1 MWSNIEEILQNLNTE
16 QQMAVKEEK
25 NAVLIACPGSGKT
38 RTIVHRLAYLSLKY
52 PTSRRLNIAITY
64 TNRASDEMERR
75 LDDLDIG
82 QNNIWTGTIHQFC
95 MEFIIRPY
103 SMYSERLRFGYRIID
118 EYTKLEYGKKIADE
132 LAILVKYN
140 KYFENPVIVKR
151 YKEII
156 RENKEIDF
164 DDILI
169 ESIMLLHNYKFIAEN
184 ISAII
189 RSIMVDEY
197 QDTNE
202 IQYKILAELY
212 SSNTT
217 MNIMFVGDPNQAIYS
232 TLGGVAK
239 TVAQISELFGV
250 TFHKLLLSGC
260 YRSTQRLIDFYSKY
274 ALDAVCV
281 NSCCEYAS
289 ESGVITYLK
298 NLDTSQLTNAIGVII
313 ERELKQGIAPNEIC
327 VAAPQWSYL
336 YELSKSLR
344 KLLPNLDFDAPQI
357 VPFKYD
363 PMNPFYLIAWLTFT
377 EPGKSERLRKSKAT
391 EILSI
396 LKSDFGIHIPDN
408 FDNLSLLSCINGTRI
423 STNQNDGIEL
433 YKMIIRTIFR
443 KMGIDIE
450 SEHMLKRCFETFID
464 ETEDRVHR
472 FHLLSST
479 SDLESC
485 FKERKGIVITTIHAM
500 KGEEYHSV
508 IAFGLLNGILPNWND
523 IIDRPLFRKDI
534 AYRLL
539 YVLISRAKKNIFLI
553 SETGRKTNTGNP
565 YYPTDELQ
573 TSRMVF
579 DDYYI

>member
-1 MWSNIEEILQNLNTE
+1 MWSNIEEILQNLNIE
-16 QQMAVKEEK
+16 QQIVVKEEK

-52 PTSRRLNIAITY
+52 QTSRRLNIAITY

-132 LAILVKYN
+132 LNISVKYN
-140 KYFENPVIVKR
+140 KYFENSVIVKR

-169 ESIMLLHNYKFIAEN
+169 ESITLLHNYKFISEN

-202 IQYKILAELY
+202 IQYEILSELY
-212 SSNTT
+212 SSNVT

-239 TVAQISELFGV
+239 TVEQISELFGV
-250 TFHKLLLSGC
+250 TFQKLLLSGC
-260 YRSTQRLIDFYSKY
+260 YRSTQRLVDFYSKY
-274 ALDAVCV
+274 ALNEVCV

-289 ESGVITYLK
+289 ESGLITYLK
-298 NLDTSQLTNAIGVII
+298 NLDVSKLTNAVGVII
-313 ERELKQGIAPNEIC
+313 KRELEQGIEPNEIC

-344 KLLPNLDFDAPQI
+344 KLLPDIDFDAPQI

-363 PMNPFYLIAWLTFT
+363 PMNPFYLIAWLMFT

-396 LKSDFGIHIPDN
+396 LKSDFGIHIPDK
-408 FDNLSLLSCINGTRI
+408 FDNLSLLRCINSSRI
-423 STNQNDGIEL
+423 LANQNDGIEL
-433 YKMIIRTIFR
+433 YKTIIGIIFR
-443 KMGIDIE
+443 KIGIDIG
-450 SEHMLKRCFETFID
+450 SEHTLKQCFETFID

-523 IIDRPLFRKDI
+523 IIDRPLLRKDI

-553 SETGRKTNTGNP
+553 SENGRKTNTGKL
-565 YYPTDELQ
+565 YYPTDELN
-573 TSRMVF
+573 TLRMVF
-579 DDYYI
+579 DDYCI

>member
-1 MWSNIEEILQNLNTE
+1 MWSNIEEILQNLNIE

-52 PTSRRLNIAITY
+52 PTSRKLNIAITY

-75 LDDLDIG
+75 LDDLDIEH
-82 QNNIWTGTIHQFC
+82 NNIWTGTIHQFC

-103 SMYSERLRFGYRIID
+103 SMYSERLHLGYRIID
-118 EYTKLEYGKKIADE
+118 EYKKLEYGKKVADE
-132 LAILVKYN
+132 LAISIKFN
-140 KYFENPVIVKR
+140 KYFENPDIVKR

-169 ESIMLLHNYKFIAEN
+169 ESIMLLRNYKFIAEN

-197 QDTNE
+197 QDTNQ
-202 IQYKILAELY
+202 IQYQILSKLY
-212 SSNTT
+212 LANTT

-239 TVAQISELFGV
+239 TVEQISELFGV
-250 TFHKLLLSGC
+250 TFSELLLSGC

-274 ALDAVCV
+274 ALDTVCI

-298 NLDTSQLTNAIGVII
+298 NLDISKLAKSIGVII
-313 ERELKQGIAPNEIC
+313 ERELNLGIVPSEIC

-336 YELSKSLR
+336 YELSKNLR
-344 KLLPNLDFDAPQI
+344 KLLPDLDFDAPQI

-377 EPGKSERLRKSKAT
+377 EPGKSERLRKSRAT
-391 EILSI
+391 EVLSI
-396 LKSDFGIHIPDN
+396 FQSDFGIHIPEN
-408 FDNLSLLSCINGTRI
+408 FDNLSLLNCINGSRI
-423 STNQNDGIEL
+423 SNNQNDGIEL
-433 YKMIIRTIFR
+433 YKTIVETIFR
-443 KMGIDIE
+443 KMEIDIE
-450 SEHMLKRCFETFID
+450 SEHVLKQCFETFID

-472 FHLLSST
+472 YNLLSST
-479 SDLESC
+479 SDLEAC
-485 FKERKGIVITTIHAM
+485 FKERKGVVITTIHAM

-523 IIDRPLFRKDI
+523 IINRPLLRKNI

-553 SETGRKTNTGNP
+553 SENGRRTYKGNL
-565 YYPTDELQ
+565 YNPTDELQ
-573 TSRMVF
+573 TLGMVF

>member
-16 QQMAVKEEK
+16 QQMAVKEER

-118 EYTKLEYGKKIADE
+118 EYTKLEYGKKVADE
-132 LAILVKYN
+132 LAISVKHN

-169 ESIMLLHNYKFIAEN
+169 ESIMLLHKYKFIAEN
-184 ISAII
+184 ISSII

-197 QDTNE
+197 QDTNA
-202 IQYKILAELY
+202 IQYKILSELY

-239 TVAQISELFGV
+239 TVEQISELFGV
-250 TFHKLLLSGC
+250 AFHKLLLSGC
-260 YRSTQRLIDFYSKY
+260 YRSTQRLIDFYAKY
-274 ALDAVCV
+274 ALNAVCV

-313 ERELKQGIAPNEIC
+313 ERELKQGIEPNEIC

-396 LKSDFGIHIPDN
+396 LKFDFGIHIPDN
-408 FDNLSLLSCINGTRI
+408 FDNLSLLSCINGSRI
-423 STNQNDGIEL
+423 SINQNDGIEL
-433 YKMIIRTIFR
+433 YKTIIRTIFR

-450 SEHMLKRCFETFID
+450 SENMLKQCFETFID

-523 IIDRPLFRKDI
+523 IIDL
-534 AYRLL
+534 
-539 YVLISRAKKNIFLI
+539 
-553 SETGRKTNTGNP
+553 
-565 YYPTDELQ
+565 
-573 TSRMVF
+573 
-579 DDYYI
+579 